1 MLDRI
6 KDYLKE
12 IFSSRLIP
20 ISIIFFL
27 LFFILIVRMF
37 NLQIVR
43 SDEINSNNTV
53 SEEKQR
59 DILSTRGNI
68 HDRNGVLLASNQIS
82 YSVTIEDTGQL
93 TTNEEKNEMIHKMV
107 QIIYRNDDDLDI
119 DFCIDIDEDGN
130 LYFTVDK
137 AAELR
142 FKRDAYF
149 LRSVDELSEEQKN
162 ADAQTV
168 FEYLRTDV
176 TSKSNE
182 GLTLPTHTAQKTRLI

>member
-93 TTNEEKNEMIHKMV
+93 TTNEEKNEMMTLI
-107 QIIYRNDDDLDI
+107 
-119 DFCIDIDEDGN
+119 
-130 LYFTVDK
+130 
-137 AAELR
+137 
-142 FKRDAYF
+142 
-149 LRSVDELSEEQKN
+149 
-162 ADAQTV
+162 
-168 FEYLRTDV
+168 
-176 TSKSNE
+176 
-182 GLTLPTHTAQKTRLI
+182 LTFV

>member
-119 DFCIDIDEDGN
+119 DFCIDIDAVS
-130 LYFTVDK
+130 YTH
-137 AAELR
+137 
-142 FKRDAYF
+142 
-149 LRSVDELSEEQKN
+149 
-162 ADAQTV
+162 
-168 FEYLRTDV
+168 
-176 TSKSNE
+176 
-182 GLTLPTHTAQKTRLI
+182 LTLPTKLEV

>member
-1 MLDRI
+1 
-6 KDYLKE
+6 
-12 IFSSRLIP
+12 
-20 ISIIFFL
+20 
-27 LFFILIVRMF
+27 MF

-149 LRSVDELSEEQKN
+149 FALR
-162 ADAQTV
+162 
-168 FEYLRTDV
+168 R
-176 TSKSNE
+176 
-182 GLTLPTHTAQKTRLI
+182 